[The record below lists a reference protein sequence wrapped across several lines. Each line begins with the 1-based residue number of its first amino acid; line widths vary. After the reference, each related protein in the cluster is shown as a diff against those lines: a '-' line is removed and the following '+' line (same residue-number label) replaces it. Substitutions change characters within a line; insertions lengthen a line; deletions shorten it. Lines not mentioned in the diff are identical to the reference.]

1 MKYVIIGNS
10 AAGIGAVEGIR
21 QVDKQGEITVITDEP
36 HHTYSRP
43 LISYLLLGK
52 VTEEKMRYRG
62 DGFYDENNVALIHAA
77 ATQIDAGAKQVVLA
91 DGRRIPFDKLLV
103 ATGSS
108 AFIPPFDGLDSVQD
122 KFTFMSLD
130 DAHKLD
136 KALDKNKRA
145 LIIGAGLIGLKCAEG
160 ILDRVADI
168 TALDLAPRI
177 LPSILDDDGAEL
189 VQKHLEN
196 KGIKFWLS
204 CGVKRFSSN
213 AAILDNGGAIGFD
226 ILVLAVG
233 VRPNT
238 ALLNGIAKIE
248 RGILING
255 KSETSAP
262 DIYAA
267 GDCTQTL
274 DVSSGQNKI
283 MALLP
288 NAYMQGECAGI
299 NMAGG
304 EKSFDK
310 AIPMNAIA
318 FFGLHVITAGNYSG
332 EVYTGDEEKGKEKR
346 AKMPKEKPSGK
357 LGPSTKGGAARAQET
372 AAVRNKGG
380 LSLDSPVGE
389 REQVSGEGDQV
400 GSYKRLFYSNNQLN
414 GYILIGNV
422 EKAGIYTS
430 LIREHTP
437 LDSIDFA
444 LVCEKPGLMAFT
456 REDRIAKLGGTAS

>member
-21 QVDKQGEITVITDEP
+21 QMDRHGEITVITNEP

-52 VTEEKMRYRG
+52 VTEEKMKYRG
-62 DGFYDENNVALIHAA
+62 DNFYADNNCTLLANTAVTEIDAA
-77 ATQIDAGAKQVVLA
+77 AKNVVLSN
-91 DGRRIPFDKLLV
+91 GNRMPFDKLLV

-108 AFIPPFDGLDSVQD
+108 PFVPAFEGLDTV
-122 KFTFMSLD
+122 KTKCTFMSLD

-136 KALDKNKRA
+136 AMLGEDKRV

-160 ILDRVADI
+160 IHQRVKHI
-168 TALDLAPRI
+168 TVLDLAPRI
-177 LPSILDDDGAEL
+177 LSSILDDDGARL
-189 VQKHLEN
+189 VQNHLES
-196 KGIKFWLS
+196 KGVEFKLSANIKKFKNNS
-204 CGVKRFSSN
+204 
-213 AAILDNGGAIGFD
+213 AAMENGETIDFD

-238 ALLNGIAKIE
+238 AILNGIAKID
-248 RGILING
+248 RGVIVND
-255 KSETSAP
+255 KSETTAP

-267 GDCTQTL
+267 GDCTQTV
-274 DVSSGQNKI
+274 DVSSGQSKI

-304 EKSFDK
+304 GAHGDALFSK
-310 AIPMNAIA
+310 AIPMNAIG
-318 FFGLHVITAGNYSG
+318 FFGLHIITAGNYTG
-332 EVYTGDEEKGKEKR
+332 EVYTENTGAKAGK
-346 AKMPKEKPSGK
+346 
-357 LGPSTKGGAARAQET
+357 
-372 AAVRNKGG
+372 NN
-380 LSLDSPVGE
+380 
-389 REQVSGEGDQV
+389 
-400 GSYKRLFYSNNQLN
+400 YKRLFYNDNKLN

-430 LIREHTP
+430 LIRERTP
-437 LDSIDFA
+437 LDAIDFT

-456 REDRIAKLGGTAS
+456 KEDRMAKLGGIAS

>member
-1 MKYVIIGNS
+1 MTKYVIIGNS

-21 QVDKQGEITVITDEP
+21 QMDRNGEITVITNEP

-52 VTEEKMRYRG
+52 VTKEGMKYRG
-62 DGFYDENNVALIHAA
+62 DSFYADNNCTLLTNTAVTKIDAA
-77 ATQIDAGAKQVVLA
+77 AKNVTVS
-91 DGRRIPFDKLLV
+91 DGSVIFYDKLLV

-108 AFIPPFDGLDSVQD
+108 PFVPPFKGLDTV
-122 KFTFMSLD
+122 KKKCTFMSLD

-136 KALDKNKRA
+136 ALLGQNKSV

-160 ILDRVADI
+160 IHRRVKHI
-168 TALDLAPRI
+168 TVLDLAPQI
-177 LPSILDDDGAEL
+177 LSSILDDDGARL
-189 VQKHLEN
+189 VQNHLES
-196 KGIKFWLS
+196 KGVEFKLSANIKSFKNNTASLES
-204 CGVKRFSSN
+204 GET
-213 AAILDNGGAIGFD
+213 IDFD

-238 ALLNGIAKIE
+238 AILNETAKIE
-248 RGILING
+248 RGIIVND
-255 KSETSAP
+255 KSETTAQ

-274 DVSSGQNKI
+274 DASSGQSKV

-304 EKSFDK
+304 GTDGEVRFSK
-310 AIPMNAIA
+310 AIPMNAIG
-318 FFGLHVITAGNYSG
+318 FFGLHIITAGNYSG
-332 EVYTGDEEKGKEKR
+332 DVYAE
-346 AKMPKEKPSGK
+346 
-357 LGPSTKGGAARAQET
+357 GAAVE
-372 AAVRNKGG
+372 NSGG
-380 LSLDSPVGE
+380 N
-389 REQVSGEGDQV
+389 
-400 GSYKRLFYSNNQLN
+400 YKRLFYSDNKLN

-437 LDSIDFA
+437 LDTIDFT

-456 REDRIAKLGGTAS
+456 KEDRMAKLGGMAS

>member
-21 QVDKQGEITVITDEP
+21 QIDKQGDITIITNES

-52 VTEEKMRYRG
+52 VTEKGMNYRG
-62 DGFYDENNVALIHAA
+62 DSFYTDNNCTLLANAAVTEIDAA
-77 ATQIDAGAKQVVLA
+77 AKKVIISNGSVM
-91 DGRRIPFDKLLV
+91 PYDKLLV

-108 AFIPPFDGLDSVQD
+108 PFIPAFEGLDTVQK

-130 DAHKLD
+130 DARKLD
-136 KALDKNKRA
+136 VSLGHNKRV
-145 LIIGAGLIGLKCAEG
+145 LIVGAGLIGLKCAEG
-160 ILDRVADI
+160 IHQRVKQITVLDM
-168 TALDLAPRI
+168 APRI
-177 LPSILDDDGAEL
+177 LSSILDDDGARL
-189 VQKHLEN
+189 VQNHLES
-196 KGIKFWLS
+196 K
-204 CGVKRFSSN
+204 GVKFRLSANIKRFEHDIAVLEPAAGQADVSAASSMPGSPP
-213 AAILDNGGAIGFD
+213 GGGEIINFD

-248 RGILING
+248 RGIIVND
-255 KSETSAP
+255 KSETTAR

-274 DVSSGQNKI
+274 DVSSGQSKI

-304 EKSFDK
+304 GDSGGDGAHFVK
-310 AIPMNAIA
+310 AIPMNAIG
-318 FFGLHVITAGNYSG
+318 FFGLHMITAGNYSG
-332 EVYTGDEEKGKEKR
+332 DMYT
-346 AKMPKEKPSGK
+346 
-357 LGPSTKGGAARAQET
+357 ET
-372 AAVRNKGG
+372 GNGN
-380 LSLDSPVGE
+380 
-389 REQVSGEGDQV
+389 
-400 GSYKRLFYSNNQLN
+400 YKRLFYNDNKLN

-430 LIREHTP
+430 LIRERTP
-437 LDSIDFA
+437 LDAIDFA

-456 REDRIAKLGGTAS
+456 KEARMVKLGGVAS